1 MVCPWT
7 TSPRWSREMALG
19 ETSPADAAAARDRRL
34 LGLRLRELRRLRG
47 LTTRALAARS
57 GVSTSMIN
65 QIETGTSGTSVSSLR
80 RIAAGLDVPLAEF
93 FLSGEVA
100 AEEAASSG
108 PRVSVVRRDE
118 RRRLQLPE
126 SHVVYELLTPDL
138 TSEIEFV
145 WIELE
150 PDHPP
155 VEPMSHPGRECCVV
169 IAGTLTSVI
178 GDDEYTLEAG
188 DSIVFDCSI
197 PHTTE
202 NRGRETVI
210 QISAISPPRF

>member
-1 MVCPWT
+1 
-7 TSPRWSREMALG
+7 MALG
-19 ETSPADAAAARDRRL
+19 DATPEGAAAARDRRL

-93 FLSGEVA
+93 FMSGDLSEVETEPA
-100 AEEAASSG
+100 A
-108 PRVSVVRRDE
+108 PRVSVVRRSD

-126 SHVVYELLTPDL
+126 SNVVYELLTPDL

-150 PDHPP
+150 PNHPP

-178 GDDEYTLEAG
+178 GEEEYTLETG

-202 NRGRETVI
+202 NRGTETVI
-210 QISAISPPRF
+210 QISAITPPRF

>member
-1 MVCPWT
+1 
-7 TSPRWSREMALG
+7 MALG
-19 ETSPADAAAARDRRL
+19 DATPEGAAAARDRRL

-57 GVSTSMIN
+57 RVSTSMIN
-65 QIETGTSGTSVSSLR
+65 QIETGTSGASVSSLR

-93 FLSGEVA
+93 FMSNDLSEV
-100 AEEAASSG
+100 EKEPTG
-108 PRVSVVRRDE
+108 PRVSVVRRGD

-126 SHVVYELLTPDL
+126 SNVVYELLTPDL

-178 GDDEYTLEAG
+178 GDEEYTLETG

-202 NRGRETVI
+202 NRGTETVI
-210 QISAISPPRF
+210 QISAITPPRF

>member
-1 MVCPWT
+1 MVCLWT
-7 TSPRWSREMALG
+7 TSRPWSDEMALG
-19 ETSPADAAAARDRRL
+19 ESSSTDAAAARDRRL

-65 QIETGTSGTSVSSLR
+65 QIETGTTGTSVSSLR

-93 FLSGEVA
+93 FLTGEVA
-100 AEEAASSG
+100 PEQAGTSG
-108 PRVSVVRRDE
+108 PSVSVVRRNE

-138 TSEIEFV
+138 SSEIEFV

-155 VEPMSHPGRECCVV
+155 VEAMSHPGRECCVV

-178 GDDEYTLEAG
+178 GGEEYVLEAG

-197 PHTTE
+197 PHKTE
-202 NRGRETVI
+202 NRGTDTVI
-210 QISAISPPRF
+210 QISAINPPRF

>member
-1 MVCPWT
+1 
-7 TSPRWSREMALG
+7 
-19 ETSPADAAAARDRRL
+19 
-34 LGLRLRELRRLRG
+34 
-47 LTTRALAARS
+47 
-57 GVSTSMIN
+57 MIN

-93 FLSGEVA
+93 FMSNDLSEV
-100 AEEAASSG
+100 EAAPVG
-108 PRVSVVRRDE
+108 PRVSVVRRGD

-126 SHVVYELLTPDL
+126 SNVVYELLTPDL

-150 PDHPP
+150 PGHPV

-178 GDDEYTLEAG
+178 GDEEYTLETG

-202 NRGRETVI
+202 NRGTEKVI
-210 QISAISPPRF
+210 QISAITPPRF

>member
-1 MVCPWT
+1 
-7 TSPRWSREMALG
+7 MALG
-19 ETSPADAAAARDRRL
+19 DATPEGAAAARDRRL

-65 QIETGTSGTSVSSLR
+65 QIETGTSGASVSSLR

-93 FLSGEVA
+93 FMSNDLSEV
-100 AEEAASSG
+100 EKEPTG
-108 PRVSVVRRDE
+108 PRVSVVRRGD

-126 SHVVYELLTPDL
+126 SNVVYELLTPDL

-150 PDHPP
+150 ADHPP

-178 GDDEYTLEAG
+178 GDEEYTLETG

-202 NRGRETVI
+202 NRGTETVI
-210 QISAISPPRF
+210 QISAITPPRF

>member
-1 MVCPWT
+1 
-7 TSPRWSREMALG
+7 MALG
-19 ETSPADAAAARDRRL
+19 DATPEGAAAARDRRL

-65 QIETGTSGTSVSSLR
+65 QIETGTSGASVSSLR

-93 FLSGEVA
+93 FMSNDLSEV
-100 AEEAASSG
+100 EKEPTG
-108 PRVSVVRRDE
+108 PRVSVVRRGD

-126 SHVVYELLTPDL
+126 SNVVYELLTPDL

-178 GDDEYTLEAG
+178 GDEEYTLETG

-202 NRGRETVI
+202 NRGTETVI
-210 QISAISPPRF
+210 QISAITPPRF

>member
-1 MVCPWT
+1 MAE
-7 TSPRWSREMALG
+7 RE
-19 ETSPADAAAARDRRL
+19 PAQTGVAAARDRRL

-47 LTTRALAARS
+47 LTTRELAARS

-93 FLSGEVA
+93 FLSGEPEA
-100 AEEAASSG
+100 EAAPARPS
-108 PRVSVVRRDE
+108 VSVVRRDE

-155 VEPMSHPGRECCVV
+155 VEAMSHPGRECCVV

-178 GDDEYTLEAG
+178 GDEEYTLEAG

-202 NRGRETVI
+202 NRGCETVI
-210 QISAISPPRF
+210 QISAITPPRF

>member
-1 MVCPWT
+1 MAQ
-7 TSPRWSREMALG
+7 REH
-19 ETSPADAAAARDRRL
+19 SSDDAAAARDRRL

-47 LTTRALAARS
+47 LTTRELAARC

-80 RIAAGLDVPLAEF
+80 RIASGLDVPLAEF
-93 FLSGEVA
+93 FLSGDVESETSPPA
-100 AEEAASSG
+100 
-108 PRVSVVRRDE
+108 PPVSVVRRAD

-155 VEPMSHPGRECCVV
+155 VEAMSHPGRECCVV

-178 GDDEYTLEAG
+178 GGEEYTLEAG

-202 NRGRETVI
+202 NRGHETVI
-210 QISAISPPRF
+210 QISAITPPRF

>member
-1 MVCPWT
+1 
-7 TSPRWSREMALG
+7 MAAGDPSL
-19 ETSPADAAAARDRRL
+19 EDAAAARDRRL

-65 QIETGTSGTSVSSLR
+65 QIETGTSGTSVGSLR

-93 FLSGEVA
+93 FTSGDPG
-100 AEEAASSG
+100 AASAGGAG
-108 PRVSVVRRDE
+108 PAPLSVSVVRRDQ

-138 TSEIEFV
+138 NTEIEFV

-155 VEPMSHPGRECCVV
+155 VEAMSHAGRECCVV

-178 GDDEYTLEAG
+178 GGKEYTLEAG
-188 DSIVFDCSI
+188 DSIVFDSSI

-202 NRGRETVI
+202 NRGKETVI
-210 QISAISPPRF
+210 QISAITPPRF

>member
-1 MVCPWT
+1 MAE
-7 TSPRWSREMALG
+7 REPVQ
-19 ETSPADAAAARDRRL
+19 TDVAAARDRRL

-47 LTTRALAARS
+47 LTTRELAARS

-93 FLSGEVA
+93 FLSGEPE
-100 AEEAASSG
+100 AEAPPAG
-108 PRVSVVRRDE
+108 PSVSVVRRDE

-155 VEPMSHPGRECCVV
+155 VEAMSHPGRECCVV

-178 GDDEYTLEAG
+178 GDEEYTLEAG

-202 NRGRETVI
+202 NRGRQTVI
-210 QISAISPPRF
+210 QISAITPPRF

>member
-1 MVCPWT
+1 MDEAESAVE
-7 TSPRWSREMALG
+7 S
-19 ETSPADAAAARDRRL
+19 ADDRDRRR

-47 LTTRALAARS
+47 LTTRALAAKS
-57 GVSTSMIN
+57 GVSSSMIN
-65 QIETGTSGTSVSSLR
+65 QIETGTSGASVSSLR

-93 FLSGEVA
+93 FLTEEPAPA
-100 AEEAASSG
+100 APATPAAL
-108 PRVSVVRRDE
+108 PDVSVVRRPD

-126 SHVVYELLTPDL
+126 SHIVYELLTPDL
-138 TSEIEFV
+138 ASGIEFV

-150 PDHPP
+150 PGHPP
-155 VEPMSHPGRECCVV
+155 VEAMSHPGRECCVV

-178 GDDEYTLEAG
+178 GGVEYTLSAG

-202 NRGRETVI
+202 NRGDDVVV

>member
-1 MVCPWT
+1 
-7 TSPRWSREMALG
+7 MALG
-19 ETSPADAAAARDRRL
+19 DATPEGAAAARDRRL

-65 QIETGTSGTSVSSLR
+65 QIETGTSGASVSSLR

-93 FLSGEVA
+93 FMSNDLSEV
-100 AEEAASSG
+100 EKEPTG
-108 PRVSVVRRDE
+108 PRVSVVRRGD

-126 SHVVYELLTPDL
+126 SNVVYELLTPDL

-178 GDDEYTLEAG
+178 GDEEYTLETG
-188 DSIVFDCSI
+188 DSIFFDCSI

-202 NRGRETVI
+202 NRGTETVI
-210 QISAISPPRF
+210 QISAITPPRF

>member
-1 MVCPWT
+1 MAEREH
-7 TSPRWSREMALG
+7 SP
-19 ETSPADAAAARDRRL
+19 TDAAAARDRRL

-47 LTTRALAARS
+47 LTTRELAARS

-80 RIAAGLDVPLAEF
+80 RIASGLEVPLAEF
-93 FLSGEVA
+93 FLSGDVVTE
-100 AEEAASSG
+100 ST
-108 PRVSVVRRDE
+108 PRAPTVSVVRGDE

-178 GDDEYTLEAG
+178 GGEEYTLEAG

-210 QISAISPPRF
+210 QISAITPPRF

>member
-1 MVCPWT
+1 MAE
-7 TSPRWSREMALG
+7 RER
-19 ETSPADAAAARDRRL
+19 SPADAGAARDRRL

-47 LTTRALAARS
+47 LTTRELAARS

-80 RIAAGLDVPLAEF
+80 RIASGLDVPLAEF
-93 FLSGEVA
+93 FLSGEVESDA
-100 AEEAASSG
+100 NPSA
-108 PRVSVVRRDE
+108 PPVSVVRRDE

-126 SHVVYELLTPDL
+126 SHIVYELLTPDL

-178 GDDEYTLEAG
+178 GGEEYTLEAG

-210 QISAISPPRF
+210 QISAITPPRF

>member
-1 MVCPWT
+1 MAE
-7 TSPRWSREMALG
+7 REP
-19 ETSPADAAAARDRRL
+19 SPADVAAARDRRL

-47 LTTRALAARS
+47 LTTRELAARS

-65 QIETGTSGTSVSSLR
+65 QIETGTSGASVSSLR
-80 RIAAGLDVPLAEF
+80 RIASGLDVPLAEF
-93 FLSGEVA
+93 FLSGDVGTESTPPAPSV
-100 AEEAASSG
+100 G
-108 PRVSVVRRDE
+108 VVRRDE

-178 GDDEYTLEAG
+178 GGEEYTLEAG

-210 QISAISPPRF
+210 QISAITPPRF